1 MAAGFRI
8 TRFAAALALTGVLAL
23 ASCGRQQQN
32 APESVAPPS
41 DAEREAQVAAEQ
53 LAALGG
59 GANSAQRA
67 LFEGE
72 FEASGGLDSLGSA
85 EGAWDLTLLENYA
98 QFSRPGLGEDGGPT
112 GARDYHA
119 RGMRVAAGQL
129 TITIRLEPC
138 TVSGVELPYVAHVL
152 FEGVA
157 YEGCAR
163 RGVEEG
169 SRRTW
174 ATVID
179 ELLPAIDACLA
190 RTGPGAR
197 VTFASDLNDGDVS
210 VRLRESNGTRR
221 VCTAPKVGGG
231 AQLQP
236 LSDLDTEHGEG
247 DPEFVRAAAE
257 PRRQNCRAAE
267 PAMGAS
273 GEQIGWLVRH
283 TC

>member
-1 MAAGFRI
+1 MRARFRAFI
-8 TRFAAALALTGVLAL
+8 AALALTAMVAG
-23 ASCGRQQQN
+23 CQRQEN
-32 APESVAPPS
+32 AAPSEAEPS
-41 DAEREAQVAAEQ
+41 APSNAQREAGAAAEQ